1 MRRSYISVYEAGG
14 RLGTYRSALDKIA
27 GFGKFRNQKGQLQKH
42 SILVIKKAGLLFS
55 VELLITFNITNRL
68 GKLRNQKGQLQKH
81 SI

>member
-1 MRRSYISVYEAGG
+1 MRRSYIRVYEAGG

-27 GFGKFRNQKGQLQKH
+27 ELGKFRNQKGQLQKH

-55 VELLITFNITNRL
+55 VELLITFNITRL
-68 GKLRNQKGQLQKH
+68 GKFRNQKGQLQKH

>member
-1 MRRSYISVYEAGG
+1 MRRSYISVYEADG

-27 GFGKFRNQKGQLQKH
+27 GLGKFRNQKGQLQKH

-55 VELLITFNITNRL
+55 VELLITFNITRM
-68 GKLRNQKGQLQKH
+68 GKFRNQKGQLQKH